1 LEEVYMKDDNYE
13 KPENES
19 SEEEL
24 RFSDGD
30 MEDYPEVEKA
40 FTEGEERPKTT
51 DPPPHTLTSL
61 RRQRRLRRSFILVV
75 LLCLGLGALVLVVF
89 LVMKPEVKKPR
100 IIAKHV
106 PSGQRG
112 DVTTTPAPAEKEKGG
127 EEAFKGRRP
136 EGERPVSSEPTIVI
150 KEEGTRKKV
159 FVLGEQEVRQKEE
172 EVRAAEGEGRSSV
185 SERKS
190 VGEKEEGRRTVA
202 KVEGAKPPAITTPKP
217 PAGRYTVNVGSFR
230 EKARAE
236 RLMRELDGRGYR
248 AFVAKSTVPKKGT
261 WYRVSVGRY
270 SSREEAE
277 AFARALKEKEGMD
290 SFVREF
296 QE

>member
-1 LEEVYMKDDNYE
+1 MKDNNYE
-13 KPENES
+13 RPENES

-24 RFSDGD
+24 VFSDGD
-30 MEDYPEVEKA
+30 RQDYPEVEKES
-40 FTEGEERPKTT
+40 TEGEERSKAA
-51 DPPPHTLTSL
+51 DPPPQVLTSL
-61 RRQRRLRRSFILVV
+61 KRQRRLRRSFMLVV
-75 LLCLGLGALVLVVF
+75 LLCLGLGALVLAVF

-106 PSGQRG
+106 PSGQKG
-112 DVTTTPAPAEKEKGG
+112 DVSTTPAAAEKEKGG

-159 FVLGEQEVRQKEE
+159 FILGEKELPKEE
-172 EVRAAEGEGRSSV
+172 EEVKAAEGEGRSSEIEKK
-185 SERKS
+185 SEVAK
-190 VGEKEEGRRTVA
+190 KEEGKRTVA
-202 KVEGAKPPAITTPKP
+202 KVEGAKPPVITTPKP
-217 PAGRYTVNVGSFR
+217 AAGRFTVNVGSFR

-236 RLMRELDGRGYR
+236 RLMGELDGKGYR
-248 AFVAKSTVPKKGT
+248 AVVAKSVVPKKGT
-261 WYRVSVGRY
+261 WYRVSVGRF

-296 QE
+296 EE